1 MRTVAARFNS
11 LDRTLVQRYT
21 LMLFSLMLGLLA
33 CTLIS

>member
-21 LMLFSLMLGLLA
+21 LMLVSLMLGLFA